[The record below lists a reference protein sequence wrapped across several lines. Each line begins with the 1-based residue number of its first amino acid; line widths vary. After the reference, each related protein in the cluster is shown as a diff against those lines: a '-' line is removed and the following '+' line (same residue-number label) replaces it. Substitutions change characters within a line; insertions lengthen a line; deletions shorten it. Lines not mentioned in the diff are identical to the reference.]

1 MSPILQTSLNPIDA
15 AKKKVRDFV
24 AKHEFF
30 SNVEVLTDE
39 KGDLDTSVAS
49 ALQQLGLGLVF
60 EIDTA
65 TVQFPALG
73 STAIKAKAV
82 FTITE
87 NVLFNRDENNLEA
100 SGKRATDVVCELFS
114 IFNPLQGEVPVVL
127 ETMVPLSNTGGIV
140 RFQVNGYLNMS
151 WQQKNK

>member
-1 MSPILQTSLNPIDA
+1 MTSIQTSLNPIDA
-15 AKKKVRDFV
+15 AKKQVRDFV
-24 AKHEFF
+24 AQHEFF
-30 SNVEVLTDE
+30 SNVPVITDE
-39 KGDLDTSVAS
+39 KGDVDTAIEA

-65 TVQFPALG
+65 TVQYPALG
-73 STAIKAKAV
+73 ATAIKAKAV

-87 NVLFNRDENNLEA
+87 NVLINRDENNPDA
-100 SGKRATDVVCELFS
+100 AGKRATDVVCELFS
-114 IFNPLQGEVPVVL
+114 IFNPMQAAVPVVL

-151 WQQKNK
+151 WQQKNT